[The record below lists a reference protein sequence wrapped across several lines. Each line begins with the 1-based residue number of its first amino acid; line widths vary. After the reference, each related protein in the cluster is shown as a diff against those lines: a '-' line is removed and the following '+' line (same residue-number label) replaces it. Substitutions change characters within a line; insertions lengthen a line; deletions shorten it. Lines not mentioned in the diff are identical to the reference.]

1 MALAYLPTCM
11 VDLHS
16 KYRYMY
22 HTWIYMDPIGNE
34 EILVEGF
41 WGFNV
46 WWVKL
51 GRNNL
56 PRWIVDEGIL
66 FQTDGC

>member
-1 MALAYLPTCM
+1 
-11 VDLHS
+11 
-16 KYRYMY
+16 
-22 HTWIYMDPIGNE
+22 MDPIGNE